1 MVTNTDE
8 TAQTAQRVK
17 VGMTGLALVLLLLG
31 LASAIWSSASKEKPV
46 DVVGGPKAAVV
57 ANISI
62 TNDSAAAAV
71 SGSGEPLAELGVAP
85 SAPDANSAAAAN
97 QMIIVPPPILTQEP
111 KAAPSH

>member
-62 TNDSAAAAV
+62 TNDSAAAA

-97 QMIIVPPPILTQEP
+97 QMIIVPPPILTQES